1 MKHCSKCRLP
11 LEDSK
16 FSFIKST
23 NKLSSACKKCNN
35 ANKVHKRRLKK
46 LNLPTR
52 NKVYGDLKVGSSDY
66 IKAVALRRNYGLTL
80 EEYNGLFTR
89 QEGKCAIC
97 RVHQIELKD
106 KLCVDHN
113 HETDKIRGLLCR
125 ECNFGLG
132 KFKDNKKLL
141 ADAIA
146 YLDKN
151 D

>member
-1 MKHCSKCRLP
+1 MKSCSRCKLS

-16 FSFIKST
+16 FSLVKST

-35 ANKVHKRRLKK
+35 TSKANRRKLKK
-46 LNLPTR
+46 LDLPTR
-52 NKVYGDLKVGSSDY
+52 NKIYGDLKVGSVDY
-66 IKAVALRRNYGLTL
+66 AKAVALRRRYGLTL
-80 EEYNGLFTR
+80 EEYNTIFTN
-89 QEGKCAIC
+89 QDGKCAIC
-97 RVHQIELKD
+97 KIHQIELED

-132 KFKDNKKLL
+132 KFKDDKELL
-141 ADAIA
+141 LEAIN